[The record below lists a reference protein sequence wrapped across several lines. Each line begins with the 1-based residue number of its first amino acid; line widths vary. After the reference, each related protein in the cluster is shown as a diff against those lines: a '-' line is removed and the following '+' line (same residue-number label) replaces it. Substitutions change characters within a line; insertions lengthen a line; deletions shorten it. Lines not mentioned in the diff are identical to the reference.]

1 MKVSEVIRRLKNER
15 PDEEVFIIINGDRG
29 TYYKIENTPAFFH
42 AGPYTF
48 ENIQCEE
55 ETCSVVLIPIQVKD
69 K

>member
-48 ENIQCEE
+48 ENIQCD
-55 ETCSVVLIPIQVKD
+55 L
-69 K
+69 